1 MKSFVT
7 ATIAAFLLAI
17 SSMSIADPPPQDLP
31 GFTVTANPCSYG
43 VTCIFG
49 PGMGTFLMEIPAYL
63 PPAYDSI
70 PMEDNSL
77 IATCKSMRDRARQM
91 GCDVNNPPSAPR
103 FPSPTQGQWYSNG
116 CGDGSWKSEI
126 GRYIAGYDVP
136 GYTGD
141 LTNPLPGVSFA
152 SACAYHD
159 QCYYLF
165 AKFPCDNGFGRKLNE
180 ICNTAGPCTV
190 SCFTLRD
197 RYVKAVE
204 NYGQHAYDS
213 DHQDMECAKIS
224 KTLSDGDCMS

>member
-1 MKSFVT
+1 MKSFSGV
-7 ATIAAFLLAI
+7 AASAFSLALSAAPIALG
-17 SSMSIADPPPQDLP
+17 QQTLP
-31 GFTVTANPCSYG
+31 RINVTANPCSYG
-43 VTCIFG
+43 VTCIY
-49 PGMGTFLMEIPAYL
+49 PGGMDAFLVPMQPIL
-63 PPAYDSI
+63 PPQADSI
-70 PMEDNSL
+70 PVEGDQL
-77 IATCKSMRDRARQM
+77 VATCKSMRDRARQM
-91 GCDVNNPPSAPR
+91 SCDVNNPPPAPG
-103 FPSPTQGQWYSNG
+103 FPSPTQHQWYSNG

-165 AKFPCDNGFGRKLNE
+165 AKFSCDNVFGRKLND
-180 ICNTAGPCTV
+180 ICNTAGPRAV
-190 SCFTLRD
+190 SCFTLRE

-213 DHQDMECAKIS
+213 DHLDMECAKIS
-224 KTLSDGDCMS
+224 KTLSDGDCTS